1 MMKLAISLLFAFAA
15 FSADAPGVTHWSAAS
30 MKNWRAQLAPKIDAH
45 HVATEGL
52 GNFGKYS
59 FVAVV
64 RNGSGQAEFHE
75 NDADIMIIQS
85 GEGTLVTGGTI
96 VDPKTTQP
104 HEVRGSGI
112 NGGKE
117 TRVTAG
123 DVVTI
128 PPKTPHL
135 MKLDPGKEIV
145 YMAVKVL
152 E

>member
-1 MMKLAISLLFAFAA
+1 MMKLAIPLLCAFAA

-30 MKNWRAQLAPKIDAH
+30 MKNWRTQLAPKIDAH
-45 HVATEGL
+45 HVATESL

-75 NDADIMIIQS
+75 NDADIMFIQS
-85 GEGTLVTGGTI
+85 GEGTLITGGTI
-96 VDPKTTQP
+96 VDPKNTQP
-104 HEVRGSGI
+104 HEIRGSGI
-112 NGGKE
+112 KGGKE
-117 TRVTAG
+117 TRVAAG
-123 DVVTI
+123 DIVTV

-135 MKLDPGKEIV
+135 MKLEPGKEIV
-145 YMAVKVL
+145 YMAVKIV